1 MFRTLFAPVFTAA
14 LLLSSG
20 GVTAQQ
26 TLLEVPVGAG
36 FSHGELN
43 WDTNMGDIKFAWSV
57 MGINGAAYVC
67 GATSATK
74 SFAHRNT
81 TKAFRKAW
89 VKASDRKVMSDLSYF
104 TRAPRNTDLK
114 TVKAR
119 CKALPG
125 NAGQAKQF
133 LLGFDPVRARM

>member
-1 MFRTLFAPVFTAA
+1 MFRTIVSSVFAVV
-14 LLLSSG
+14 LSLSAG
-20 GVTAQQ
+20 GATAQQ

-36 FSHGELN
+36 FTHSELG
-43 WDTNMGDIKFAWSV
+43 WDTNMGKIDIAWSV
-57 MGINGAAYVC
+57 LGINGATYVC

-81 TKAFRKAW
+81 TKAFRKGW
-89 VKASDRKVMSDLSYF
+89 IKVNDRKVMSDLSFF
-104 TRAPRNTDLK
+104 TRAPRKTDLK

-133 LLGFDPVRARM
+133 LLGFDPVRVRM